1 MSQIIEQA
9 GGVFIDD
16 SLSLQDVYKHENKN
30 SITWFK
36 PKSET
41 LVEGSIRDEETG
53 REAPSNNVIVN
64 LKTHFQAKKEW
75 QNGKRSWDSYITK
88 GFSQE
93 WQDRAYLFKEAIDQ
107 SQVTGEDK
115 LNDLL
120 EAAVIRPEHFAA
132 LQTSEINELIIAIE
146 NEPHVLLGTVN
157 NITMDK
163 LNEKVILEIKNDRV
177 KLVTRNVGEEGL
189 PSEIGPY
196 PWRQKTVGL
205 QLNGIKAVFAG
216 TMRLT
221 AFDVDV
227 MSPFVQIMLNA
238 MLNDKHKMIAEILN
252 TSTAFDNDAISV
264 DWDTVGTNGRPDAY
278 AYKDMQA
285 QFREI
290 ALEKKGQANWIVSNL
305 LAYEAYRDNS
315 RLLGQDV
322 VAPFNNSNAEP
333 ETNFVDN
340 NPPRVPGRRWAVD
353 DLLTDDN
360 VWTYNS
366 RAIYFA
372 QGPRRSSSLNN
383 DITGNFGTVNLEY
396 YKATLVFP
404 ELIKRYNA
412 ITT

>member
-1 MSQIIEQA
+1 MSQIVESQS
-9 GGVFIDD
+9 GVELRRDLTLPEI
-16 SLSLQDVYKHENKN
+16 YKLEDKK
-30 SITWFK
+30 SIVWHK
-36 PKSET
+36 PKSDV
-41 LVEGSIRDEETG
+41 LVAGSTRDEYG
-53 REAPSNNVIVN
+53 KEAPGDNIIVN
-64 LKTHFQAKKEW
+64 LKTHLKAKQEW
-75 QNGKRSWDSYITK
+75 RDGKRSWDNYITA
-88 GFSQE
+88 GYSQE
-93 WQDRAYLFKEAIDQ
+93 WESSAFEFKDALDK
-107 SQVTGEDK
+107 SQTTGE
-115 LNDLL
+115 DLL

-146 NEPHVLLGTVN
+146 QEPHVLLGTIN
-157 NITMDK
+157 TINMDK
-163 LNEKVILEIKNDRV
+163 LNERVILEIKDDQT

-189 PSEIGPY
+189 PTEIGPY
-196 PWRQKTVGL
+196 QWRQKTLGL
-205 QLNGIKAVFAG
+205 QLNGTKAVFAG

-227 MSPFVQIMLNA
+227 MAPFVQIMMNA
-238 MLNDKHKMIAEILN
+238 ILRDKHQMIAEIFN
-252 TSTAFDNDAISV
+252 DGTGFDSDAIAI
-264 DWDTVGTNGRPDAY
+264 DWDAVGTNGRPDAY

-290 ALEKKGQANWIVSNL
+290 ALQKKGQANWVISNL

-322 VAPFNNSNAEP
+322 VAPFNNNNAEP

-340 NPPRVPGRRWAVD
+340 NPPRLPGRRWGVD
-353 DLLTDDN
+353 DLLDDDT
-360 VWTYNS
+360 VWTFNS

-404 ELIKRYNA
+404 ELIKKYTG